1 MNEFKLLAKR
11 DGWTAINHLL
21 EIRRNP
27 KRLGI
32 YLIFILWI
40 GILVFNAVL
49 RYSNSGKIQLQ
60 LGPQILGAGFV
71 GLGTVITLYLLYRST
86 KESSTFFTM
95 GDVHL
100 LFPAPVSPEKI
111 LIYSMVKQS
120 LLNFFLYGIIILAF
134 MPMITSIARVNL
146 QYLPFMYLGYIG
158 LILVIAPLNFLVF
171 AVGSKYD
178 IQLRLQQG
186 FLVLIAIFILY
197 LIGFIISTGDL
208 LQGLLQGLNASFI
221 DYLPVIGWSKVAFM
235 TAVTGYSTYST
246 VALILQLLFLV
257 GCIVVSYYT
266 ADDYY
271 EDTLGVTERRSLR
284 KKRKDGEEKSERLT
298 LPFYKRKNFVVRKV
312 GTGPWAFFWSSKV
325 KYRRGDLHPYF
336 GFWTIMFLLTGI
348 VVGFFAAKQTGGLT
362 FVYIANG
369 VIAYIIFIFA
379 AAKAGQHELTK
390 HYIYLIPGSNLLKII
405 SSNLTDILRMSAKY
419 LALNIPL
426 GILLRVP
433 ILIIV
438 IMVIFVVSFYL

>member
-49 RYSNSGKIQLQ
+49 RYSNPGKIQLQ

-71 GLGTVITLYLLYRST
+71 GLGTVIILYLLYHST

-100 LFPAPVSPEKI
+100 LFPAPVSPEKN
-111 LIYSMVKQS
+111 LLYSMVKQS
-120 LLNFFLYGIIILAF
+120 LLNFVLYGIIMLAF
-134 MPMITSIARVNL
+134 MPMITSLARVNL

-178 IQLRLQQG
+178 IQRRLQQG
-186 FLVLIAIFILY
+186 LLVLIAIFILY

-221 DYLPVIGWSKVAFM
+221 DYLPVIGWS
-235 TAVTGYSTYST
+235 
-246 VALILQLLFLV
+246 
-257 GCIVVSYYT
+257 
-266 ADDYY
+266 
-271 EDTLGVTERRSLR
+271 
-284 KKRKDGEEKSERLT
+284 
-298 LPFYKRKNFVVRKV
+298 
-312 GTGPWAFFWSSKV
+312 
-325 KYRRGDLHPYF
+325 
-336 GFWTIMFLLTGI
+336 
-348 VVGFFAAKQTGGLT
+348 
-362 FVYIANG
+362 
-369 VIAYIIFIFA
+369 
-379 AAKAGQHELTK
+379 
-390 HYIYLIPGSNLLKII
+390 
-405 SSNLTDILRMSAKY
+405 
-419 LALNIPL
+419 
-426 GILLRVP
+426 
-433 ILIIV
+433 
-438 IMVIFVVSFYL
+438 